1 MKQKIKLK
9 KILSLKE
16 LSILS
21 KKLKKKKKK
30 IILCHGVF
38 DLLHIGH
45 IKHFQKAKSNGDIL
59 IVTLTDS
66 KFVKKG
72 PNRPYFN
79 NSLRAEALAAIE
91 VIDYISVINES
102 TAINVIKKLKPDI
115 YFKGDEYK
123 SNNQDITGIIKKEKN
138 EVKRYGGKI
147 KYTNDEVFSSSNL
160 ISIELPPKL
169 LIPT

>member
-66 KFVKKG
+66 KFVKK
-72 PNRPYFN
+72 
-79 NSLRAEALAAIE
+79 
-91 VIDYISVINES
+91 VQIDPI
-102 TAINVIKKLKPDI
+102 L
-115 YFKGDEYK
+115 
-123 SNNQDITGIIKKEKN
+123 II
-138 EVKRYGGKI
+138 
-147 KYTNDEVFSSSNL
+147 L
-160 ISIELPPKL
+160 
-169 LIPT
+169 